1 MLYRFLVFFY
11 SVEFSYVLFI
21 KLYLL
26 IIVYC
31 IYCLVYISMMRL
43 VVIVVRRFFI
53 SIFVIRIECFRILL
67 YFITYAEYVYVVNFV
82 S

>member
-31 IYCLVYISMMRL
+31 IYCFVYISMMRL
-43 VVIVVRRFFI
+43 VVLVVRCFFI